1 MLINLQKK
9 IPGKTLIYDL
19 KIILET
25 GIFTG
30 CNSRKWGHRNLAKIR
45 TVGRY
50 ENLFDKFQFY
60 HDFGGQNY
68 FSEIFINLLSFLSN
82 LPGLV
87 KVAYKNIILCW
98 QHLSFG
104 LVQWTT
110 ERLY

>member
-19 KIILET
+19 KITLET

-60 HDFGGQNY
+60 HEFGGQNY
-68 FSEIFINLLSFLSN
+68 FSEIFINLLSFFIQSTRFSES
-82 LPGLV
+82 GLQ
-87 KVAYKNIILCW
+87 KYYTMLAASIFWISPMDN
-98 QHLSFG
+98 
-104 LVQWTT
+104 
-110 ERLY
+110 